1 MPENGGQ
8 WKQFMNLIRDAMP
21 AKRIFILAI
30 ALSILEAA
38 GGLIVP
44 IFTRDL
50 IDQFASAGIEP
61 GVVIWLTAAFI
72 LQAAAGGFSYY
83 LMTYLGESLVRKIRE
98 RLWNHVL
105 KLRIPYF
112 DKHESGELISRV
124 TQDTNT
130 VKMLVTNHLVT
141 SISGIISIIGALIIL
156 FVIDWKMTLIMLA
169 AVPVSAT
176 ILVPLGRLV
185 YRISLHTQDELASF
199 SAGLGRVLSDIRLV
213 KSHNAQALE
222 SRMGEEKIANL
233 FRLGMREAKIQSFV
247 SPLITTVIMAVLV
260 VLIGYGGARVAA
272 GDLSAGTLVAV
283 IIYMFQI
290 VMPFSMLAQFF
301 TAFQK
306 AMGAT
311 ERIQELLNTETEPM
325 GEVAGDAQA
334 DLAAQ
339 AVLGDQAIPPA
350 QGAHVVQ
357 DTPAAQTIQG
367 AQGSQTARAADDP
380 QAVQDASGAQ
390 GAHVV
395 QDTPSAQASGA
406 SRRQDQ
412 PAGRA
417 TASGRPASI
426 NWHQPLHFRDVSFSY
441 GGDEHVLR
449 HVNFTIEP
457 GQTVAFVGPSGAGKT
472 TIFSLIERFYDA
484 TDGTIALGEDAIDTL
499 PLLGWR
505 EGIGYV
511 LQESPVMS
519 GTIRSNLLYGL
530 SRSVSDAEIASA
542 VRQANATFIEQLP
555 EGYDTEVG
563 ERGVKLSG
571 GQRQRIAIARA
582 LLRDPKLLLLDEA
595 TSNLDS
601 ESEALVQEAL
611 GNLMRGRTTLIIAH
625 RLSTVIGA
633 DRIIFLEKGAV
644 TGQGTHEELMATHPL
659 YRKFVEQQMQK
670 KSVKSEIA

>member
-8 WKQFMNLIRDAMP
+8 WKQFMSLMRNAVP
-21 AKRIFILAI
+21 AKKILVLAI
-30 ALSILEAA
+30 ALSVLEAA

-50 IDQFASAGIEP
+50 IDQFSNSGIEP
-61 GVVIWLTAAFI
+61 GVIIWLTSAFI

-83 LMTYLGESLVRKIRE
+83 LMTYLGESFVRKIRE

-130 VKMLVTNHLVT
+130 VKTLVTHHLVN

-169 AVPVSAT
+169 AVPVSAV

-222 SRMGEEKIANL
+222 SKQGEEKIASL

-247 SPLITTVIMAVLV
+247 SPLITTVILAVLV

-290 VMPFSMLAQFF
+290 VMPFSLLAQFF

-311 ERIQELLNTETEPM
+311 ERIQELLETETEPM
-325 GEVAGDAQA
+325 GDETST
-334 DLAAQ
+334 
-339 AVLGDQAIPPA
+339 
-350 QGAHVVQ
+350 
-357 DTPAAQTIQG
+357 TPAA
-367 AQGSQTARAADDP
+367 ARAA
-380 QAVQDASGAQ
+380 
-390 GAHVV
+390 
-395 QDTPSAQASGA
+395 SAQDS
-406 SRRQDQ
+406 Q
-412 PAGRA
+412 PAADRQSAAARHSAAVGQAAAAGHSAPTTLTQLPRSKETSVSTFPNFA
-417 TASGRPASI
+417 QAAPSTI
-426 NWHQPLHFRDVSFSY
+426 DWNQPLRFRGVSFSY
-441 GGDEHVLR
+441 GGEERVLR
-449 HVNFTIEP
+449 DLNFTIEP
-457 GQTVAFVGPSGAGKT
+457 GTTVAFVGPSGAGKT
-472 TIFSLIERFYDA
+472 TIFSLLERFYDA
-484 TDGTIALGEDAIDTL
+484 TEGIISLGEQPINEM
-499 PLLGWR
+499 PLLAWR

-530 SRSVSDAEIASA
+530 SRSVSEAEIAEA

-555 EGYDTEVG
+555 DGCDTEVG

-601 ESEALVQEAL
+601 ESESLVQEAL
-611 GNLMRGRTTLIIAH
+611 HNLMRGRTTLIIAH

-633 DRIIFLEKGAV
+633 DRIIFLEKGAI

-659 YRKFVEQQMQK
+659 YRKFVEQQMKQK
-670 KSVKSEIA
+670 PVHAGNNYR

>member
-1 MPENGGQ
+1 MHENGGQ
-8 WKQFMNLIRDAMP
+8 WKQFLNLMRSAVP
-21 AKRIFILAI
+21 AKRIIVLAI
-30 ALSILEAA
+30 ALSLLEAA

-50 IDQFASAGIEP
+50 IDQFSGSGIELN
-61 GVVIWLTAAFI
+61 VVILLTSAFI
-72 LQAAAGGFSYY
+72 LQAVAGGFSYY
-83 LMTYLGESLVRKIRE
+83 LMTYLGETFVRRIRE

-105 KLRIPYF
+105 KLRISYF

-130 VKMLVTNHLVT
+130 IKTLVTNHFVA

-169 AVPVSAT
+169 AVPISAA

-185 YRISLHTQDELASF
+185 YRISLSTQDELASF

-222 SRMGEEKIANL
+222 SEQGVEKITNL
-233 FRLGMREAKIQSFV
+233 FRLGLREAKIQSFV
-247 SPLITTVIMAVLV
+247 SPLITTVILAALV

-290 VMPFSMLAQFF
+290 VMPFSLLAQFF

-311 ERIQELLNTETEPM
+311 ERIQELLETETEPM
-325 GEVAGDAQA
+325 DGEACGVHAAEA
-334 DLAAQ
+334 DK
-339 AVLGDQAIPPA
+339 
-350 QGAHVVQ
+350 GA
-357 DTPAAQTIQG
+357 
-367 AQGSQTARAADDP
+367 
-380 QAVQDASGAQ
+380 ASGAATAQ
-390 GAHVV
+390 AAQSV
-395 QDTPSAQASGA
+395 QSAASHAKSAASATSAQ
-406 SRRQDQ
+406 
-412 PAGRA
+412 PARLKRLPA
-417 TASGRPASI
+417 TAASAPAQEQSASI
-426 NWHQPLHFRDVSFSY
+426 NWNQPLSFRNVSFSY
-441 GGDEHVLR
+441 GGDEYVLR
-449 HVNFTIEP
+449 DVNFTIEP

-472 TIFSLIERFYDA
+472 TIFSLLERFYNT
-484 TDGTIALGEDAIDTL
+484 TDGTIALGPDAIDSL
-499 PLLGWR
+499 PLLQWR
-505 EGIGYV
+505 AGIGYV
-511 LQESPVMS
+511 LQESPLMS
-519 GTIRSNLLYGL
+519 GTVRSNLLYGL
-530 SRSVSDAEIASA
+530 SRPVSDAEIAEA
-542 VRQANATFIEQLP
+542 VRQANATFIEQFP
-555 EGYDTEVG
+555 QGYDTEVG

-582 LLRDPKLLLLDEA
+582 LLRDPELLLLDEA

-601 ESEALVQEAL
+601 ESESLVQEAL
-611 GNLMRGRTTLIIAH
+611 NNLMRGRTTLIIAH

-633 DRIIFLEKGAV
+633 DRIIFLEEGAV
-644 TGQGTHEELMATHPL
+644 TGQGTHEELLATHPL

-670 KSVKSEIA
+670 KTVNSEIA